1 MGFVGHNDAGTA
13 FCGLCGYLF
22 HCGFCFADADAV
34 ADGGISAAQTLF
46 PAEETGTGGTFAAG
60 DIVSGSVKQ
69 VVVAASQGAIAAL
82 SAIKYINKNK

>member
-1 MGFVGHNDAGTA
+1 METSIP
-13 FCGLCGYLF
+13 
-22 HCGFCFADADAV
+22 
-34 ADGGISAAQTLF
+34 GI
-46 PAEETGTGGTFAAG
+46 FAAG